1 MFYDNKLQ
9 FFYWEA
15 RSGFKVRATPPL
27 PDFLFQKSLFLKKT
41 KKLSAKREN
50 QSDEMLRNPFA
61 RSDQTRR
68 INSQRP
74 LLRYVNRVARTLHV
88 RRLATGS
95 TDGEWDLL
103 ERLAFLCTTSLCVS
117 TAFNVCVYVVK
128 KKNNQTATSGSV
140 WSSPRDFVYRGEAAT
155 DVWFWKLG
163 EQATFENVCSST
175 ANTATSKMKK
185 TSVAWDGF
193 P

>member
-15 RSGFKVRATPPL
+15 RSGCKVRATPPL

-128 KKNNQTATSGSV
+128 KKKITRRQHPVQSDLHLVILFTEVKRRRTCDFESSV
-140 WSSPRDFVYRGEAAT
+140 NRRR
-155 DVWFWKLG
+155 
-163 EQATFENVCSST
+163 
-175 ANTATSKMKK
+175 SKC
-185 TSVAWDGF
+185 V
-193 P
+193 